1 MQTDGWLQDVK
12 LNNKKITFKH
22 LNVTGKRTRT
32 GATWTEFSRRR
43 PDFNKANQNQEPRFT
58 TDTDVFNVNMSG
70 KCVAAR
76 LCESILINSREK

>member
-1 MQTDGWLQDVK
+1 MQTDGWPQDVK
-12 LNNKKITFKH
+12 LNNKKNNFQTSQCD
-22 LNVTGKRTRT
+22 GKRTRT

-70 KCVAAR
+70 KCVAAL

>member
-1 MQTDGWLQDVK
+1 MQTDGWPQDVK
-12 LNNKKITFKH
+12 LDNKKITFKH
-22 LNVTGKRTRT
+22 LNVTGKRT

-70 KCVAAR
+70 KCVAAL